1 MVQYQ
6 YDLEIRV
13 SQMNDSIIFDVR
25 VESVERLTLFLLKK
39 LPAICEAHFCL
50 KPENSIIDS
59 YFSAIMKNW
68 RWNNAEDFNCRG
80 RC

>member
-50 KPENSIIDS
+50 I
-59 YFSAIMKNW
+59 KNLKTP
-68 RWNNAEDFNCRG
+68 
-80 RC
+80 